1 MARVDLYRN
10 VHKGQR
16 AHLFSLAVELGRVD
30 HQDASAVGT
39 LATGLRAALIELRQH
54 AENEE
59 RFIHPLLRTRAPDIA
74 VMLEREHH
82 DLEPA
87 MAEVEERLRGVDGAE
102 RNRFDAMVELYRAWC
117 RMVSAYLAHLDAEER
132 VGMAALWKTCTD
144 DEIFAVIRAFNASR
158 TSTDQI
164 NDLRSQVPA
173 LSPHERAMLVAGMMT
188 SGSIPSE
195 PVWTSLAG
203 VLPPHDLARLR
214 ADVGVGVG

>member
-16 AHLFSLAVELGRVD
+16 AHLFILAVELGRLD
-30 HQDASAVGT
+30 HQDASAVGA
-39 LATGLRAALIELRQH
+39 LATSLRAALIELRQH

-74 VMLEREHH
+74 ALLEREHH

-87 MAEVEERLRGVDGAE
+87 MAELEDGLRRLDAAEDG
-102 RNRFDAMVELYRAWC
+102 RFDAIGELYRAWC

-132 VGMAALWKTCTD
+132 VGMAALWDTCTD
-144 DEIFAVIRAFNASR
+144 DEIFAVIRAFNTAR

-164 NDLRSQVPA
+164 KDLRSQVPA
-173 LSPHERAMLVAGMMT
+173 LSPHERTMLVASMMK
-188 SGSIPSE
+188 SGAIPAE

-203 VLPPHDLARLR
+203 VLSSHDLARLR